1 MIKNGKWPEKVD
13 KEIPRNKLSVSLLGT
28 YAIRGVWKK
37 ENIFI
42 KDVHMIDL
50 ITGWFKIP
58 EYKDK
63 HDIIIAK
70 LVETTWL
77 TRYSWQT
84 EINHDQG

>member
-1 MIKNGKWPEKVD
+1 
-13 KEIPRNKLSVSLLGT
+13 
-28 YAIRGVWKK
+28 
-37 ENIFI
+37 
-42 KDVHMIDL
+42 MIDL

-84 EINHDQG
+84 EINHDQGSELVIYEFRNLLNEKGVILEIITLV